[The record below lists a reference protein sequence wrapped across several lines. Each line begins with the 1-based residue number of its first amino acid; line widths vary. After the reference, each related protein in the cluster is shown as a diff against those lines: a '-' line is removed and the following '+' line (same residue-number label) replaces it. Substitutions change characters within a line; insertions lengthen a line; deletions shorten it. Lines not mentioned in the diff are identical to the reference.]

1 MEHAYAEALKS
12 PQGNPYVRRTVA
24 PLNVLETSTLELI
37 WDLRRSRDSSALE
50 ELRSKIRELTGAK
63 HVIFAPSCRCAL
75 AQVLSAL
82 PQSEVVMPAFTCP
95 VVKTAVEFAGKRIR
109 YVDISRHN
117 LNATSAE
124 YDLEA
129 TRNRILLPTHLF
141 GIPTDIEDI
150 CDLARRRGCVTIE
163 DAAAALGARRRGRPL
178 GTFAD
183 IGVFSFE
190 RSKRFPAFRGAA
202 IIINND
208 RVIDPAVLAL
218 RPIVPKKNILP
229 LKELMFSLFYNAVT
243 KPWIYGRFVLPRL
256 LQRYADYSEEAEQSE
271 NPPDSPFYNR
281 DFHAYQA
288 ALALRCIERIGRIR
302 AHIEGLVSIYQNAFQ
317 GTQVQTFVGGDDDKA
332 ALLRFPVV
340 LPGVDRA
347 TVLRQALSRGLY
359 LETNYEKPLPPERE
373 WARFPNSLWAAQNL
387 ILLPLYTALT
397 RTHSET
403 LATKVANI
411 AHDASHRTSHSE
423 EKQYATQLG

>member
-1 MEHAYAEALKS
+1 MEHAYSEALKS
-12 PQGNPYVRRTVA
+12 TPGNPYVRGTVA
-24 PLNVLETSTLELI
+24 PLNVLETSNLELL
-37 WDLRRSRDSSALE
+37 WDFRRSFDSSALE

-129 TRNRILLPTHLF
+129 TGNRILLPTHLF

-163 DAAAALGARRRGRPL
+163 DAAAALGARRNGRPL

-208 RVIDPAVLAL
+208 RVIDPAVLAF

-229 LKELMFSLFYNAVT
+229 LKELMFSLVYNAVT
-243 KPWIYGRFVLPRL
+243 APWIYGRFVLPRL
-256 LQRYADYSEEAEQSE
+256 LQRYAAYSAETEQCE

-288 ALALRCIERIGRIR
+288 ALALRCVERIERIR

-317 GTQVQTFVGGDDDKA
+317 GTQV
-332 ALLRFPVV
+332 LRP
-340 LPGVDRA
+340 
-347 TVLRQALSRGLY
+347 S
-359 LETNYEKPLPPERE
+359 
-373 WARFPNSLWAAQNL
+373 
-387 ILLPLYTALT
+387 
-397 RTHSET
+397 
-403 LATKVANI
+403 
-411 AHDASHRTSHSE
+411 
-423 EKQYATQLG
+423 